1 MKLSSRQ
8 ADLFFELMWALQ
20 FFVNQKLGI
29 LPSVNT
35 LKEYISC
42 SMEEKLKVREELY
55 KNEQLIDLFV
65 KENPIKFSEDRLL
78 IVSTW
83 KDYVKGNFYIE
94 RFLKK
99 HAIFISNENRV
110 YGVCGLH
117 QRFDEMIHPS
127 RLPLFVQAV
136 LLPFSDKV
144 VYDGLFQAY
153 DVHAGTGVR
162 GHLKEIYMIAKQN
175 NSIIE
180 RFELRPLLGQ
190 PEVQVLKDWE
200 SEIKVLCEKAR
211 GLKAGS
217 KDPLIYGAAFGL
229 VKASL
234 ESAQIVV
241 SHSGDSNALHKSLK
255 KVQRQ
260 LNKAY
265 TVIRRE
271 QG

>member
-1 MKLSSRQ
+1 MKLSSQ
-8 ADLFFELMWALQ
+8 EADLFFELMWALLV
-20 FFVNQKLGI
+20 FVNQKLGI
-29 LPSVNT
+29 LPPVK

-42 SMEEKLKVREELY
+42 PMEEKMKVREALY
-55 KNEQLIDLFV
+55 KNRQLIDLFV
-65 KENPIKFSEDRLL
+65 KENSNKLSKDKLL
-78 IVSTW
+78 IASTW
-83 KDYVKGNFYIE
+83 KDYVAGSFYIE

-99 HAIFISNENRV
+99 HAIFISNENLV
-110 YGVCGLH
+110 YGVCALH

-136 LLPFSDKV
+136 LLPFSGRI
-144 VYDGLFQAY
+144 VYDGLFQTY
-153 DVHAGTGVR
+153 NIHCGTGTR

-175 NSIIE
+175 NRIIE
-180 RFELRPLLGQ
+180 RFELQPLLGQ

-200 SEIKVLCEKAR
+200 SEIKGLCEKVK

-217 KDPLIYGAAFGL
+217 KDPHIYGAAFDL

-234 ESAQIVV
+234 EFAQIGV
-241 SHSGDSNALHKSLK
+241 SHSRDSTILHKSLK

-265 TVIRRE
+265 TVIRRD

>member
-1 MKLSSRQ
+1 M
-8 ADLFFELMWALQ
+8 
-20 FFVNQKLGI
+20 
-29 LPSVNT
+29 
-35 LKEYISC
+35 
-42 SMEEKLKVREELY
+42 
-55 KNEQLIDLFV
+55 
-65 KENPIKFSEDRLL
+65 
-78 IVSTW
+78 
-83 KDYVKGNFYIE
+83 
-94 RFLKK
+94 
-99 HAIFISNENRV
+99 
-110 YGVCGLH
+110 
-117 QRFDEMIHPS
+117 
-127 RLPLFVQAV
+127 

-144 VYDGLFQAY
+144 VYDGLFQTY

-190 PEVQVLKDWE
+190 PEVQGTKDWE

>member
-29 LPSVNT
+29 LPSANT

-42 SMEEKLKVREELY
+42 SMEEKLKVREALY
-55 KNEQLIDLFV
+55 KNKQLIDLFV

-144 VYDGLFQAY
+144 VYDGLFQTY

-180 RFELRPLLGQ
+180 RFE
-190 PEVQVLKDWE
+190 
-200 SEIKVLCEKAR
+200 
-211 GLKAGS
+211 
-217 KDPLIYGAAFGL
+217 
-229 VKASL
+229 
-234 ESAQIVV
+234 
-241 SHSGDSNALHKSLK
+241 
-255 KVQRQ
+255 
-260 LNKAY
+260 
-265 TVIRRE
+265 
-271 QG
+271 

>member
-1 MKLSSRQ
+1 MKLSSQQ

-42 SMEEKLKVREELY
+42 SMEEKLKVREALY
-55 KNEQLIDLFV
+55 KNNQLIDLFV
-65 KENPIKFSEDRLL
+65 KENPGKFSEDRLF
-78 IVSTW
+78 IVNNW
-83 KDYVKGNFYIE
+83 KHYVKGNFYIE
-94 RFLKK
+94 RLLKK
-99 HAIFISNENRV
+99 HAIFISKENLV
-110 YGVCGLH
+110 YGVCALH

-127 RLPLFVQAV
+127 RLPLFVEAV
-136 LLPFSDKV
+136 LLTFSGKI
-144 VYDGLFQAY
+144 VYDGLFQTY
-153 DVHAGTGVR
+153 NIHCGTGIR

-175 NSIIE
+175 NRIIE
-180 RFELRPLLGQ
+180 RFELQPVLGQ

-200 SEIKVLCEKAR
+200 SEIRVLCDKVK

-217 KDPLIYGAAFGL
+217 KDPHIYGAAFDL

-234 ESAQIVV
+234 EFAQIVV
-241 SHSGDSNALHKSLK
+241 SHSGDSTTLYKSLK

-260 LNKAY
+260 LSKAY
-265 TVIRRE
+265 TVIRRD